1 MANLLIAAEASQHG
15 AAYYMLTGTSD
26 FEYVLDI
33 MIEAEMITTD
43 EKETYQTTLDGYRLS
58 YKMAGMTST
67 LDAGDTEAICLYSAT
82 AGGALCGGIIHD
94 TDSGLAEAWGTWIS
108 AGAFSIAASS
118 EVVLTGDVD

>member
-33 MIEAEMITTD
+33 MVEAEMITTD
-43 EKETYQTTLDGYRLS
+43 EKKTYQTTLDGYRLS

-82 AGGALCGGIIHD
+82 ACGALCGGIHHD
-94 TDSGLAEAWGTWIS
+94 TDSGLA
-108 AGAFSIAASS
+108 
-118 EVVLTGDVD
+118 